1 MDLLFFVFNHAI
13 SFIISSIPL
22 IIIYIQVY
30 MFKFPPKKVVV
41 CIILN
46 LIISVYFWIRLGDFN
61 LALYQLI
68 PYVSG
73 FIYLLYKIKFKNNN
87 VSSLTK
93 QQDWERSC
101 VVSDLINNFW
111 QCRIFD
117 TAIMY
122 WNTAMHQ
129 QSTAPSLVL
138 Q

>member
-1 MDLLFFVFNHAI
+1 MDLLFFVLNHAI

-30 MFKFPPKKVVV
+30 MFKFPPKKFVV

-73 FIYLLYKIKFKNNN
+73 FIYLLYKIKFK
-87 VSSLTK
+87 K
-93 QQDWERSC
+93 
-101 VVSDLINNFW
+101 
-111 QCRIFD
+111 
-117 TAIMY
+117 
-122 WNTAMHQ
+122 
-129 QSTAPSLVL
+129 
-138 Q
+138 

>member
-1 MDLLFFVFNHAI
+1 MVFTFFVLNHAI

-68 PYVSG
+68 PYVRV
-73 FIYLLYKIKFKNNN
+73 LYIFCTKLNLKNDNN
-87 VSSLTK
+87 IE
-93 QQDWERSC
+93 QGG
-101 VVSDLINNFW
+101 
-111 QCRIFD
+111 
-117 TAIMY
+117 
-122 WNTAMHQ
+122 
-129 QSTAPSLVL
+129 LV
-138 Q
+138 

>member
-73 FIYLLYKIKFKNNN
+73 FIYLLYKIEFK
-87 VSSLTK
+87 K
-93 QQDWERSC
+93 
-101 VVSDLINNFW
+101 
-111 QCRIFD
+111 
-117 TAIMY
+117 
-122 WNTAMHQ
+122 
-129 QSTAPSLVL
+129 
-138 Q
+138 